1 MTEDEKK
8 TPDEP
13 ETGVDDAAATGNCA
27 TETDPPAAAAD
38 AEKTPEERIAELAVA
53 LAEANDRSLRNLAE
67 MENIR
72 RRAEREKS
80 DTLRYGASG
89 LARDLLNAADNL
101 RRALQSVPPEIRE
114 GDETIKNF
122 VLGVEMTEKELL
134 SAFEKHGIRQ
144 LLPLGEKF
152 NHAEHQAMFEVPGT
166 DKPAGTIVELMQ
178 PGYIMHDRLL
188 RPAMVGVAKGDPED
202 SRVDTTA

>member
-1 MTEDEKK
+1 MTQDDKQ

-13 ETGVDDAAATGNCA
+13 ETGAEAAAANGA
-27 TETDPPAAAAD
+27 ASAETDPPAEAAA
-38 AEKTPEERIAELAVA
+38 AEKTPEERIAELAAA

-72 RRAEREKS
+72 RRADREKS

-101 RRALQSVPPEIRE
+101 RRALQSVPPEMRE
-114 GDETIKNF
+114 GDETVKNF
-122 VLGVEMTEKELL
+122 VIGVEMTEKELL

-152 NHAEHQAMFEVPGT
+152 NHAEHQAMFEVSGT
-166 DKPAGTIVELMQ
+166 DQPAGTIVELMQ

-188 RPAMVGVAKGDPED
+188 RPAMVGVAKGDPEETHI
-202 SRVDTTA
+202 DTTA

>member
-1 MTEDEKK
+1 MTDDDKQN
-8 TPDEP
+8 P
-13 ETGVDDAAATGNCA
+13 ESQDAADDSMNDTGVEGAGAGDAEGG
-27 TETDPPAAAAD
+27 
-38 AEKTPEERIAELAVA
+38 AEKTAEERIAELAKA

-72 RRAEREKS
+72 RRSERERA

-89 LARDLLNAADNL
+89 LARDLLNVADNL
-101 RRALQSVPPEIRE
+101 RRALQAVPPEMRD
-114 GDETIKNF
+114 GDEGVKNF
-122 VLGVEMTEKELL
+122 VMGVEMTEKELI

-152 NHAEHQAMFEVPGT
+152 NHEEHQAMFEVPNTGQ
-166 DKPAGTIVELMQ
+166 PAGTIVELMQ
-178 PGYIMHDRLL
+178 PGYKMHDRLL
-188 RPAMVGVAKGDPED
+188 RAAMVGVAKGDPEE